1 MAEKLKKAPQVV
13 EEEIEEVVEVEDVE
27 VDLDDLEVGEDLE
40 VEEVEVDEVEAEL
53 EEAAAPKKEKKEKKA
68 GTGGL
73 KSTEPLG
80 EDEVGASYV
89 AELCGVDPRELRGFL
104 RKNYRN
110 MDENK
115 SQRYRWKKG
124 DPQIQEIVDAFK
136 AAKAGGTKKEA
147 APAATQ
153 AAPKATTASPA
164 KTATPAVKTA
174 KK

>member
-136 AAKAGGTKKEA
+136 AAKAGGTKKEEKKET
-147 APAATQ
+147 APA
-153 AAPKATTASPA
+153 PTTASPA